1 MELIVERVHDLDTK
15 EIEPLVKESE
25 AEGYRF
31 VTRLVTD
38 YDDGTNKFSEPGEA
52 LFLIRNDDREV
63 VAIGGVNLS
72 VFPKDKL
79 VGRLQRFYVLEST
92 RRHGVGSK
100 LLHEIIEHARG
111 KFKEMTVRTES
122 SKADAFYRANGFDL
136 DDSSS
141 ETTHIIQL

>member
-1 MELIVERVHDLDTK
+1 MDLIVERVDKLDTK
-15 EIEPLVKESE
+15 EVEPLVQESE

-31 VTRLVTD
+31 LTRLVTD
-38 YDDGTNKFSEPGEA
+38 YEDGTNTFSEPGEA

-63 VAIGGVNLS
+63 IAIGGVNLS
-72 VFPKDKL
+72 MFPEDKL
-79 VGRLQRFYVLEST
+79 VGRLQRFYVLENA

-122 SKADAFYRANGFDL
+122 SKADAFYRENGFKL
-136 DDSSS
+136 DDSST

>member
-79 VGRLQRFYVLEST
+79 VGRLQRFYVLESA
-92 RRHGVGSK
+92 RRHGIGSK